1 MPILVPQKHGGAVKM
16 PMKGE
21 SNNPNGRPRKW
32 TSYLKDRGYKL
43 SEINDCIQVLIE
55 MDAAELKGVLI
66 NEQATILERTVAG
79 ALIKSLKKGDL
90 IAIETLLSRVYG
102 TPKQT
107 INQKNENTFKITLNL
122 DARGADDLLPE
133 AEADQLPE
141 ADH

>member
-1 MPILVPQKHGGAVKM
+1 M

>member
-1 MPILVPQKHGGAVKM
+1 M

-66 NEQATILERTVAG
+66 NEQATIL
-79 ALIKSLKKGDL
+79 
-90 IAIETLLSRVYG
+90 
-102 TPKQT
+102 
-107 INQKNENTFKITLNL
+107 
-122 DARGADDLLPE
+122 
-133 AEADQLPE
+133 
-141 ADH
+141 